1 MLFLKKMLG
10 YIQYNSI
17 QPFKV
22 HIMKEEL
29 LRFYHRNPSNLHL
42 DATGSVVR
50 RVNQKDV
57 YCYALVA
64 ADQEGS
70 FPLAVM
76 ISNSHTT
83 VTISH
88 FLQHV
93 NAVYKR
99 LTKKTLMPPAFI
111 TDFSWAMLN
120 AGMLALNQTSL
131 KDYLSECWRQVD
143 ENGAIDRIPFF
154 LCRAHIAKGFSN
166 ILKTHVHDK
175 RVRQGYM
182 WLLTK
187 LAECDDLQTM
197 KERFK
202 EICQI
207 AHNRTAPPES
217 VSTHDGEEEDDGDRI
232 PQPAAPSKRKTLR
245 DTTPFGVFFS
255 EIAQGI
261 PPVTPDADGSNPFFA
276 PGLIKHLLTTY
287 MPLAPMWSN
296 ILQKSTKLMSNACVE
311 SFFKTVKHSLLRG
324 KTHLYAGD
332 FVRSMIKN
340 MAARIK
346 LNLMNREK
354 RSHIPGREKRKACK
368 SATPRLKRD
377 RVDEE
382 IWSRK
387 KRRRT
392 TYSSRKEAPDI
403 LK

>member
-29 LRFYHRNPSNLHL
+29 LRFYHRNPSSLHL

-76 ISNSHTT
+76 ISNCHTT

-143 ENGAIDRIPFF
+143 ENGAIDRMPFF

-207 AHNRTAPPES
+207 AHNHTAPPES
-217 VSTHDGEEEDDGDRI
+217 VSTHDDEEEDDGDRI

-245 DTTPFGVFFS
+245 DATPFGVFFS

-261 PPVTPDADGSNPFFA
+261 PPVTPDADGSNPFFCPRSDQA
-276 PGLIKHLLTTY
+276 PFNH
-287 MPLAPMWSN
+287 
-296 ILQKSTKLMSNACVE
+296 V
-311 SFFKTVKHSLLRG
+311 H
-324 KTHLYAGD
+324 
-332 FVRSMIKN
+332 
-340 MAARIK
+340 
-346 LNLMNREK
+346 
-354 RSHIPGREKRKACK
+354 
-368 SATPRLKRD
+368 ATCAN
-377 RVDEE
+377 VV
-382 IWSRK
+382 
-387 KRRRT
+387 
-392 TYSSRKEAPDI
+392 
-403 LK
+403 